1 MAGEDY
7 KQAKA
12 DEKAARK
19 RARALRPWYKKKRF
33 ILGIPIVV
41 IVILAA
47 IGSAAAPKDE
57 DTDPLAAA
65 VAGADTEATSEA
77 TTGAVAAS
85 AEATKTAAPTR
96 TPTLAPTPI
105 APIVFEG
112 VGDDIVTFEPKA
124 ARIVHITGNA
134 SSRYFGVIPYK
145 GNERKGSLVNTTDPY
160 DGIVPLD
167 FSDGDR
173 TDSFEIKSEGPWRI
187 EILPLSTA
195 RVITT
200 SLSGTGDEVLIVSGQ
215 PSRALI
221 KGNASSRY
229 FGVRPYG
236 GSSSIS
242 LVNTTDP
249 YEGRVRIPSGTK
261 VLEVKSEG
269 AWEITFE

>member
-1 MAGEDY
+1 MADEDY

-33 ILGIPIVV
+33 ILGIPIVA
-41 IVILAA
+41 IVILVA

-57 DTDPLAAA
+57 DPDPLAAA
-65 VAGADTEATSEA
+65 VAGAGSEA
-77 TTGAVAAS
+77 TYEASGDVAAT
-85 AEATKTAAPTR
+85 AEPTKAAAPAR
-96 TPTLAPTPI
+96 TATPAPTPEP
-105 APIVFEG
+105 PIVFEG

-145 GNERKGSLVNTTDPY
+145 GDERKGSLVNTTDPY

-167 FSDGDR
+167 FYDGDH

-187 EILPLSTA
+187 EILPLSSA
-195 RVITT
+195 RVIST
-200 SLSGTGDEVLIVSGQ
+200 SLSGTGDEVLIVNGQ

-236 GSSSIS
+236 GSSSVS

-269 AWEITFE
+269 GWEITFE